1 MHFLLAYFWHVT
13 DFHLDVNFT
22 VAPDLIYETNDYF
35 IGNYSYETCWGNAS
49 GIFGDYNCD
58 ASENLVIS
66 AIDFIKTHSENVL
79 NPEDVSFVL
88 WTGYASVLPTMLI
101 FKWASEIALFKKNS
115 KNCYSSQVCFKKAY
129 LATLYLKN
137 SFIIFHSKNVNLDP
151 FSAMTLL
158 MLITCSPINR

>member
-1 MHFLLAYFWHVT
+1 M
-13 DFHLDVNFT
+13 DVNFT
-22 VAPDLIYETNDYF
+22 VAPNFIYEANDYF

-88 WTGYASVLPTMLI
+88 WTGYVSVLPTMLV
-101 FKWASEIALFKKNS
+101 FK
-115 KNCYSSQVCFKKAY
+115 
-129 LATLYLKN
+129 
-137 SFIIFHSKNVNLDP
+137 
-151 FSAMTLL
+151 
-158 MLITCSPINR
+158 

>member
-1 MHFLLAYFWHVT
+1 MKLYFSLAYFWHVT

-22 VAPDLIYETNDYF
+22 AAPDSIYEANDYF

-88 WTGYASVLPTMLI
+88 WTGLVRISVASLQQCENTIILLS
-101 FKWASEIALFKKNS
+101 AKNIS
-115 KNCYSSQVCFKKAY
+115 
-129 LATLYLKN
+129 
-137 SFIIFHSKNVNLDP
+137 
-151 FSAMTLL
+151 
-158 MLITCSPINR
+158 

>member
-1 MHFLLAYFWHVT
+1 MIFVILLLAYFWHVT

-22 VAPDLIYETNDYF
+22 VAPDSIYEANDYF

-66 AIDFIKTHSENVL
+66 AIDFVKTHSENVL

-88 WTGYASVLPTMLI
+88 WTGYVSMLPKTMLI
-101 FKWASEIALFKKNS
+101 FKWTSEINIYDIYDFFGKLSLLDLLFLDCIFWKGISGNTVYKEFF
-115 KNCYSSQVCFKKAY
+115 YYF
-129 LATLYLKN
+129 
-137 SFIIFHSKNVNLDP
+137 SFQKRES
-151 FSAMTLL
+151 
-158 MLITCSPINR
+158 